1 MEKMEKISPDV
12 LKKVEDILKDISLEK
27 NLVEIPD
34 SNGLKIVRMNSKE
47 FRERNNDVTVLFF
60 EIPDNDYFFI
70 TTK

>member
-1 MEKMEKISPDV
+1 MEKISPDV

-34 SNGLKIVRMNSKE
+34 SNGLKIVRMNSEE
-47 FRERNNDVTVLFF
+47 FRERNNDVTALFF